1 MKAVFTPQP
10 DFMPM
15 RFVHRAARRVALFSL
30 LLALPL
36 AAGAQQKRPLTQAD
50 WDRWQAIAAPTLS
63 PDGKWAAYTLNPRVG
78 DGEFVVRSTSASS
91 EYRVNLGYTNR
102 DNNTPGFERGRG
114 GAAGAPP
121 AGGGAGGR
129 GGRGGGAAGPFTAD
143 GRFAITMVTTQPKT
157 VVDSI
162 EAAQRAAGG
171 RGGRGAPG
179 GAQGGAASAAPAT
192 QNNSSLRVIRL
203 ADGNIET
210 IAGAR
215 SYKVPGESGK
225 WLAYALPDSI
235 AAAAAGAGGRG
246 GRGGNGG
253 APAANGAARRTYG
266 TPLTLRNLDTGAEE
280 KLADVTFYAFDD
292 SAKVLAY
299 TVASRDSTK
308 DGVYLRDLAA
318 GTTRTVMTGPGNYR
332 SFTFD
337 TPQQQFVFT
346 SDKDTFGRSEVLQ
359 VLYHGTVKAGTAA
372 PILTTAALPA
382 GFRFPDAVTAS
393 FTRAGN
399 AVTVSIAPPK
409 EELVPND
416 SLVGKAKFDLW
427 HWKDAQIQPTQLLQ
441 VNQAINRTYQGLVNL
456 TTKKFTRLTDDDF
469 PSTVLSDDAKVGLQ
483 ATGVPYALSNTWGDG
498 GTDVYV
504 IDPATGTRK
513 EVAKKVGG
521 QAQLS
526 VGAKYVIWYDKE
538 HWFAHNIATGKTV
551 DLNAGMKSVH
561 FEQENSSQTGEPAA
575 WGLAGWTKDDRS
587 VLIYDRYDIWE
598 LDPLGVRAPV
608 ILTDSLGRRE
618 NMTLRFIPLGQNEDE
633 RFIDTSK
640 PAWLSAFDEDTK
652 ESGFYRATLNGRRAP
667 EKVMLDPVRYGN
679 PTKAAKAETY
689 MLSKMTFQESPNLWV
704 GPSLNAAGTKIT
716 DLNPFQKEYSWGT
729 AELVT
734 WNSADGVPRQG
745 ILYKPEGF
753 DPNKKY
759 PMITYFYED
768 LSDGL
773 HNYISPNGGT
783 SVNITHY
790 VSNGY
795 LMFEPDIYYEDGH
808 PGQSALKT
816 IVPGVQKLVDK
827 GFVDPKKLGLQG
839 HSWGGYQI
847 AYMITQTNMFAAA
860 EAGAPVANMTS
871 AYGGIR
877 WESGVNRAMQYEDGQ
892 SRIGKNLQEGLP
904 LYLEN
909 SPLFHI
915 TRISTPLL
923 MLHNDQDGAVP
934 WYQGIEMYIGMRRH
948 NKEVYLFNYNNELH
962 GISGRANQKDWADR
976 MQTFFDVKL
985 KGAAEPEWMAKGIP
999 AKDKG
1004 KDQIK
1009 ATIRP

>member
-1 MKAVFTPQP
+1 MIVPFSPGYLSMTLL
-10 DFMPM
+10 
-15 RFVHRAARRVALFSL
+15 RRVRAAFFFAAALP
-30 LLALPL
+30 LLAL
-36 AAGAQQKRPLTQAD
+36 AQQKRPLTQAD
-50 WDRWQAIAAPTLS
+50 WDRWEAIASPTLS

-78 DGEFVVRSTSASS
+78 DGTFVVRSTSAAT
-91 EYRVNLGYTNR
+91 EYRTNLGYTNR
-102 DNNTPGFERGRG
+102 ENNTPGFERGRG
-114 GAAGAPP
+114 GGAGGPP
-121 AGGGAGGR
+121 AGGGGR
-129 GGRGGGAAGPFTAD
+129 GGRGGGGGSNGAGPFSAD
-143 GRFAITMVTTQPKT
+143 GKFAFTMVTTAPKS
-157 VVDSI
+157 VVDST
-162 EAAQRAAGG
+162 EAAQRAAGAG
-171 RGGRGAPG
+171 RGGRGGRG
-179 GAQGGAASAAPAT
+179 GAPAAAQFS
-192 QNNSSLRVIRL
+192 QLRIVKL

-210 IAGAR
+210 INGASSFR
-215 SYKVPGESGK
+215 VPDANGK
-225 WLAYALPDSI
+225 WLAYAMRDT
-235 AAAAAGAGGRG
+235 AAGAGRG
-246 GRGGNGG
+246 GAQGGGAAGG
-253 APAANGAARRTYG
+253 APAAPRRTLG
-266 TPLTLRNLDTGAEE
+266 NPLVLRNLDAGSNETIS
-280 KLADVTFYAFDD
+280 DVAFYSFDD

-299 TVASRDSTK
+299 TVGSRSDSTK
-308 DGVYLRDLAA
+308 DGVYLRDLAT
-318 GTTRTVMTGPGNYR
+318 GTTRTVMSGPGNYK

-337 TPQQQFVFT
+337 RAQQQFAFT
-346 SDKDTFGRSEVLQ
+346 SDKDTWGKQEVLQ
-359 VLYHGTVKAGTAA
+359 VVYAGNVKTGTAL

-382 GFRFPDAVTAS
+382 TYRFPDNVAIS

-427 HWKDAQIQPTQLLQ
+427 HWKDVQIQPTQLLQ
-441 VNQAINRTYQGLVNL
+441 VNQAINRTYQGIVNL
-456 TTKKFTRLTDDDF
+456 QTKKFTRLTDDDF
-469 PSTVLSDDAKVGLQ
+469 PSVTLSDNASVGLQ
-483 ATGVPYALSNTWGDG
+483 STGVPYALSNTWGDG
-498 GTDVYV
+498 GNDVYV
-504 IDPATGTRK
+504 VDPATGMRK
-513 EVAKKVGG
+513 EIAKKIGG

-526 VGAKYVIWYDKE
+526 VGAKYIAWYDKA
-538 HWFAHNIATGKTV
+538 HWFTYNIATGKTV
-551 DLNAGMKSVH
+551 DLNAALKSVH

-575 WGLAGWTKDDRS
+575 WGLAGWTKDDAS
-587 VLIYDRYDIWE
+587 VLIYDRYDIWQ
-598 LDPLGVRAPV
+598 LDPTGTKAPV

-618 NMTLRFIPLGQNEDE
+618 SITLRVMNLGDDDDE
-633 RFIDTSK
+633 RWIDTSK
-640 PAWLSAFDEDTK
+640 PTWLSAFDEDTK
-652 ESGFYRATLNGRRAP
+652 ESGFYRATLTARRAP
-667 EKVMLDPVRYGN
+667 EKVTMDALRYGN
-679 PTKAAKAETY
+679 PSKAKNAETY

-704 GPSLNAAGTKIT
+704 GSSINNARTKIT

-734 WNSADGVPRQG
+734 WNTADGVPRQG

-860 EAGAPVANMTS
+860 EAGAPVSNMTS

-909 SPLFHI
+909 SPIFHV
-915 TRISTPLL
+915 TRINTPLL

-948 NKEVYLFNYNNELH
+948 NKEVYMFNYNNELH
-962 GISGRANQKDWADR
+962 GIQGRANQKDWASR
-976 MQTFFDVKL
+976 METFFDVKL
-985 KGAAEPEWMAKGIP
+985 KGKEEPEWMKKGIL

-1004 KDQIK
+1004 EDQLK
-1009 ATIRP
+1009 TVIRP

>member
-1 MKAVFTPQP
+1 MSLL
-10 DFMPM
+10 
-15 RFVHRAARRVALFSL
+15 RRVRTAFFAAA
-30 LLALPL
+30 ALPFVL
-36 AAGAQQKRPLTQAD
+36 QAQNKRPLDQAA
-50 WDRWQAIAAPTLS
+50 WDRWQTAASPTLS

-78 DGEFVVRSTSASS
+78 DGEFVVRSTAAAT

-102 DNNTPGFERGRG
+102 ENNTPGFERGRG
-114 GAAGAPP
+114 GGPG
-121 AGGGAGGR
+121 AGGGGR
-129 GGRGGGAAGPFTAD
+129 GGRGGGGGPTGTGPFSAD
-143 GRFAITMVTTQPKT
+143 GKFAFTMVTTQPKT

-162 EAAQRAAGG
+162 EAAQRAAAG
-171 RGGRGAPG
+171 RGGRGAQGGGG
-179 GAQGGAASAAPAT
+179 GAQ
-192 QNNSSLRVIRL
+192 NVSSLRVVNL
-203 ADGNIET
+203 GTGNIET
-210 IAGAR
+210 VSGASGFR
-215 SYKVPGESGK
+215 VPNENGK
-225 WLAYALPDSI
+225 WLAYAMRDTS
-235 AAAAAGAGGRG
+235 AAANGGGGRG
-246 GRGGNGG
+246 GRGGG
-253 APAANGAARRTYG
+253 APAANAAARRTYG
-266 TPLTLRNLDTGAEE
+266 TSLTLRNLETGANESI
-280 KLADVTFYAFDD
+280 ADVTFYTFDD

-299 TVASRDSTK
+299 TVASRSDSTK

-318 GTTRTVMTGPGNYR
+318 GTTRTVMSGPGNYR

-337 TPQQQFVFT
+337 RAQQQFAFT
-346 SDKDTFGRSEVLQ
+346 SDKDTFGRPEVLQ
-359 VLYHGTVKAGTAA
+359 VVYHGNVKTGTAA
-372 PILTTAALPA
+372 SVLTTAQLPPSY
-382 GFRFPDAVTAS
+382 RFPDNVALS

-399 AVTVSIAPPK
+399 AMTVSIAPPK
-409 EELVPND
+409 EEVVPND

-427 HWKDAQIQPTQLLQ
+427 HWKDVQIQPTQLLQ
-441 VNQAINRTYQGLVNL
+441 VQAAVNRTYQGLVNL
-456 TTKKFTRLTDDDF
+456 QTKKFTRLTDDNF
-469 PSTVLSDDAKVGLQ
+469 PSITLSDNASVALQ

-504 IDPATGTRK
+504 VDPNTGTRK
-513 EVAKKVGG
+513 ELARKVAG

-526 VGAKYVIWYDKE
+526 VGAKYITWYDKA

-551 DLNAGMKSVH
+551 DLNANMKSVH

-575 WGLAGWTKDDRS
+575 WGLAGWTKDDAS
-587 VLIYDRYDIWE
+587 VLIYDRYDIWS
-598 LDPLGVRAPV
+598 LDPNGVRPPV
-608 ILTDSLGRRE
+608 ILTDSVGRRE
-618 NMTLRFIPLGQNEDE
+618 NMTLRTIALDDTDDE
-633 RFIDTSK
+633 RWIDTTK
-640 PAWLSAFDEDTK
+640 PTWLAAFDEDTK
-652 ESGFYRATLNGRRAP
+652 ESGFYRATLSARRAP

-679 PTKAAKAETY
+679 PTKASKADTY

-704 GPSLNAAGTKIT
+704 GPSINAARTKIT

-734 WNSADGVPRQG
+734 WSTMDGVPRQG

-753 DPNKKY
+753 DPRKKY

-795 LMFEPDIYYEDGH
+795 VMFEPDIYYEDGH

-816 IVPGVQKLVDK
+816 IVPGVQKIVDQ

-847 AYMITQTNMFAAA
+847 AYMITQTGMFAAA

-909 SPLFHI
+909 SPLFHVQ
-915 TRISTPLL
+915 RISTPLL

-948 NKEVYLFNYNNELH
+948 NKEVYMFNYNNELH
-962 GISGRANQKDWADR
+962 GIQGRANQKDWANR

-985 KGAAEPEWMAKGIP
+985 MGKAEPEWMTKGIA

-1004 KDQIK
+1004 KDVIQ
-1009 ATIRP
+1009 TIRP

>member
-1 MKAVFTPQP
+1 MTLLRRV
-10 DFMPM
+10 
-15 RFVHRAARRVALFSL
+15 RAAFFFAA
-30 LLALPL
+30 ALPL
-36 AAGAQQKRPLTQAD
+36 LVLAQQKRPLTQAD
-50 WDRWQAIAAPTLS
+50 WDRWEAIASPTLS

-78 DGEFVVRSTSASS
+78 DGQFVVRSTSAAT
-91 EYRVNLGYTNR
+91 EYRTNLGYTNR
-102 DNNTPGFERGRG
+102 ENNTPGFERGRG
-114 GAAGAPP
+114 GG
-121 AGGGAGGR
+121 AGGPPGGGGR
-129 GGRGGGAAGPFTAD
+129 GGRGGGGGAGGAGPFSAD
-143 GRFAITMVTTQPKT
+143 GKFAFTMVNTATKAVT
-157 VVDSI
+157 DST
-162 EAAQRAAGG
+162 EAAQRASGAGRGG
-171 RGGRGAPG
+171 RGGRGG
-179 GAQGGAASAAPAT
+179 APAAAAVS
-192 QNNSSLRVIRL
+192 QLRIVKL

-210 IAGAR
+210 VNGASSFR
-215 SYKVPGESGK
+215 VPDANGK
-225 WLAYALPDSI
+225 WLAYAMRDT
-235 AAAAAGAGGRG
+235 AAGAGR
-246 GRGGNGG
+246 GG
-253 APAANGAARRTYG
+253 APGGGAASGAAAAPRRTLG
-266 TPLTLRNLDTGAEE
+266 NPLVLRNLDAATNETIS
-280 KLADVTFYAFDD
+280 DVSFYAFDD

-299 TVASRDSTK
+299 VVGSRSDSTK

-318 GTTRTVMTGPGNYR
+318 GTTRTVMAGPGNYR

-337 TPQQQFVFT
+337 RTQSQFAFT
-346 SDKDTFGRSEVLQ
+346 SDKDTWGKQEVLP
-359 VLYHGTVKAGTAA
+359 VVYHGTVKAGTAT
-372 PILTTAALPA
+372 PILTNAALPA
-382 GFRFPDAVTAS
+382 TYRFPDNVALS

-427 HWKDAQIQPTQLLQ
+427 HWKDVQIQPTQLLQ

-469 PSTVLSDDAKVGLQ
+469 PSVTLSDDAKVGLQ
-483 ATGVPYALSNTWGDG
+483 STGVPYALSNTWGDG
-498 GTDVYV
+498 GNDVYV
-504 IDPATGTRK
+504 VDPATGTRK
-513 EVAKKVGG
+513 EIAKKIGG

-526 VGAKYVIWYDKE
+526 VGAKYIAWYDKA

-551 DLNAGMKSVH
+551 DLNAAMKSVH

-575 WGLAGWTKDDRS
+575 WGLAGWTKDDAS
-587 VLIYDRYDIWE
+587 VLLYDRYDIWQI
-598 LDPLGVRAPV
+598 DPAGVKAPV

-618 NMTLRFIPLGQNEDE
+618 NMTLRVINLGQDEDE
-633 RFIDTSK
+633 RFIDTTK
-640 PAWLSAFDEDTK
+640 PVWLSAFDEDTK
-652 ESGFYRATLNGRRAP
+652 ESGFYKATLNGRRAP

-679 PTKAAKAETY
+679 PTKAANAETY

-704 GPSLNAAGTKIT
+704 GSAINNARTKLT

-734 WNSADGVPRQG
+734 WNTADGVPRQG
-745 ILYKPEGF
+745 ILYKPENF

-909 SPLFHI
+909 SPIFHL
-915 TRISTPLL
+915 TRINTPLL

-948 NKEVYLFNYNNELH
+948 NKEVYMFNYNNELH
-962 GISGRANQKDWADR
+962 GIQGRANQKDWAGR

-985 KGAAEPEWMAKGIP
+985 KGEKEPDWMTKGIL

-1004 KDQIK
+1004 EDQLK
-1009 ATIRP
+1009 SVIRP

>member
-1 MKAVFTPQP
+1 MALLRRV
-10 DFMPM
+10 
-15 RFVHRAARRVALFSL
+15 RAAFFFAA
-30 LLALPL
+30 ALPL
-36 AAGAQQKRPLTQAD
+36 VLSAQNKRPLDQAA
-50 WDRWQAIAAPTLS
+50 WDRWEAIASPTLS

-78 DGEFVVRSTSASS
+78 DGSFVVRSTSASS

-102 DNNTPGFERGRG
+102 ENNTPGFERGRG
-114 GAAGAPP
+114 GAP
-121 AGGGAGGR
+121 AGGGGGR
-129 GGRGGGAAGPFTAD
+129 GGRGGGGPSGVGPFSAD
-143 GRFAITMVTTQPKT
+143 GKFAFTMVTTQPKT

-162 EAAQRAAGG
+162 EAAQRANAG
-171 RGGRGAPG
+171 RGGRGAQGAGGGGNGG
-179 GAQGGAASAAPAT
+179 GANA
-192 QNNSSLRVIRL
+192 SSLRVINL
-203 ADGNIET
+203 GTGNIET
-210 IAGAR
+210 VSGASSFR
-215 SYKVPGESGK
+215 VPNDNGK
-225 WLAYALPDSI
+225 WLAYAMRDS
-235 AAAAAGAGGRG
+235 AAGAGGGGNAAGGRG
-246 GRGGNGG
+246 GRGGG
-253 APAANGAARRTYG
+253 APANAAARRTYG
-266 TPLTLRNLDTGAEE
+266 TPLTLRNLETSANEVI
-280 KLADVTFYAFDD
+280 ADVSFYTFDD
-292 SAKVLAY
+292 SAKTLAY
-299 TVASRDSTK
+299 TVASRSDSTK
-308 DGVYLRDLAA
+308 DGVYLRDLAT
-318 GTTRTVMTGPGNYR
+318 GQTRTVMSGPGNYK

-337 TPQQQFVFT
+337 RAQQQFAFT
-346 SDKDTFGRSEVLQ
+346 SDKDTFGRSEALAV
-359 VLYHGTVKAGTAA
+359 VYHGNVKAGTAA
-372 PILTTAALPA
+372 PILTTAQLPPSY
-382 GFRFPDAVTAS
+382 RFPDNVAIS

-399 AVTVSIAPPK
+399 AVSVSIAPPK
-409 EELVPND
+409 EEVVPND

-427 HWKDAQIQPTQLLQ
+427 HWKDVQIQPTQLLQ
-441 VNQAINRTYQGLVNL
+441 VQATVNRTYQGLVNL
-456 TTKKFTRLTDDDF
+456 QTKKFTRLTDDNF
-469 PSTVLSDDAKVGLQ
+469 PSITLSDNASVALQ

-498 GTDVYV
+498 GTDVYLV
-504 IDPATGTRK
+504 DPNTGTRK
-513 EVAKKVGG
+513 ELAKKVGG

-526 VGAKYVIWYDKE
+526 VGAKYITWYDKS

-551 DLNAGMKSVH
+551 DLNGAMKSVH

-575 WGLAGWTKDDRS
+575 WGLAGWTKDDAS
-587 VLIYDRYDIWE
+587 VLIYDRYDIWA
-598 LDPLGVRAPV
+598 LDPNGVRPPV
-608 ILTDSLGRRE
+608 ILTDSVGRRE
-618 NMTLRFIPLGQNEDE
+618 NMTLRTIALDDTDDE
-633 RFIDTSK
+633 RWIDTSK
-640 PAWLSAFDEDTK
+640 PIWLSAFDEDTK
-652 ESGFYRATLNGRRAP
+652 ESGFYRTTLSTRRAP

-679 PTKAAKAETY
+679 PSKAKNADTY

-704 GPSLNAAGTKIT
+704 GPAINTARTKIT
-716 DLNPFQKEYSWGT
+716 DLNPFQKDYTWGT

-734 WNSADGVPRQG
+734 WNTNDGVPRQG

-753 DPNKKY
+753 DPRKKY

-795 LMFEPDIYYEDGH
+795 IMFEPDIYYEDGH

-816 IVPGVQKLVDK
+816 IVPGVQKIVDQ
-827 GFVDPKKLGLQG
+827 GYVDPKKLGLQG

-909 SPLFHI
+909 SPIFHVQ
-915 TRISTPLL
+915 RVNTPLL

-948 NKEVYLFNYNNELH
+948 NKEVYMFNYNNELH
-962 GISGRANQKDWADR
+962 GIQGRANQKDWANR
-976 MQTFFDVKL
+976 MMTFFDVKL
-985 KGAAEPEWMAKGIP
+985 KGTPEPEWMTKGIA

-1004 KDQIK
+1004 KDVIQ
-1009 ATIRP
+1009 TIRP

>member
-1 MKAVFTPQP
+1 
-10 DFMPM
+10 M

-63 PDGKWAAYTLNPRVG
+63 PDGKWAAYTLNPRAG

-114 GAAGAPP
+114 GGAGGPP
-121 AGGGAGGR
+121 AGAGGAGGR
-129 GGRGGGAAGPFTAD
+129 GGGAAAGPFTAD
-143 GRFAITMVTTQPKT
+143 GRFAFTMVTTQPKT
-157 VVDSI
+157 IVDSI
-162 EAAQRAAGG
+162 EAAQRAAAGAG
-171 RGGRGAPG
+171 RGGRGAQ
-179 GAQGGAASAAPAT
+179 GATPAA

-210 IAGAR
+210 IARAR
-215 SYKVPGESGK
+215 SYRVPTHSGK

-235 AAAAAGAGGRG
+235 AAAAAAATGTGGRG
-246 GRGGNGG
+246 GRGGNG
-253 APAANGAARRTYG
+253 ATPAANGAARRTYG
-266 TPLTLRNLDTGAEE
+266 TPLTLRNLDSGAEE
-280 KLADVTFYAFDD
+280 KLADVSSYTFDD

-299 TVASRDSTK
+299 TVTSRDSTT
-308 DGVYLRDLAA
+308 DGVYLRDLAT
-318 GTTRTVMTGPGNYR
+318 GTTRTVMAGPGNFR
-332 SFTFD
+332 AFTFD
-337 TPQQQFVFT
+337 RAQQQYVFA
-346 SDKDTFGRSEVLQ
+346 SDKDTFGKSEVLQ
-359 VLYHGTVKAGTAA
+359 VVYHGTVKAGSAT
-372 PILTTAALPA
+372 PLLTTAALPA

-399 AVTVSIAPPK
+399 AVMVSIAPPK
-409 EELVPND
+409 EELVPTD
-416 SLVGKAKFDLW
+416 SLTGKAKFDLW

-441 VNQAINRTYQGLVNL
+441 VAQAVNRTYQGIVNL
-456 TTKKFTRLTDDDF
+456 TTKKFTRLTDENF
-469 PSTVLSDDAKVGLQ
+469 PNTVLSDDAKVGMQ
-483 ATGVPYALSNTWGDG
+483 STGVPYALQSTWGAG
-498 GTDVYV
+498 ATDVYL

-513 EVAKKVGG
+513 EVAMKIGG

-526 VGAKYVIWYDKE
+526 VGAKYVAWYDQD

-551 DLNAGMKSVH
+551 DLNAAMPSVH

-575 WGLAGWTKDDRS
+575 WGFAGWTKDDRS
-587 VLIYDRYDIWE
+587 MLIYDRYDIWE
-598 LDPLGVRAPV
+598 LDPLGVKPPV
-608 ILTDSLGRRE
+608 ILTDSLGRRD
-618 NMTLRFIPLGQNEDE
+618 NMTLRLINLGQPEDE
-633 RFIDTSK
+633 RFIDTTK
-640 PAWLSAFDEDTK
+640 PIWLSAFDEDTK

-689 MLSKMTFQESPNLWV
+689 MLSKMTFQESPDLWV
-704 GPSLNAAGTKIT
+704 GPSVSAARTKIT

-729 AELVT
+729 SELVT

-745 ILYKPEGF
+745 ILYKPDGF

-816 IVPGVQKLVDK
+816 IVPGVQKLIEK

-847 AYMITQTNMFAAA
+847 SYMLTQTGMFAAA

-877 WESGVNRAMQYEDGQ
+877 WGSGLNRAMQYENGQ
-892 SRIGKNLQEGLP
+892 SRIGKSIWEGLP

-909 SPLFHI
+909 SPLFHLDRV
-915 TRISTPLL
+915 TTPLL
-923 MLHNDQDGAVP
+923 ILHNDQDDAVP
-934 WYQGIEMYIGMRRH
+934 WYQGIEMYIGMRRL
-948 NKEVYLFNYNNELH
+948 NKEAYLFNYNNELH
-962 GISGRANQKDWADR
+962 GIQGRANQKDWADR

-985 KGAAEPEWMAKGIP
+985 KGTAEPEWMTKGIP

>member
-1 MKAVFTPQP
+1 MTLLRRV
-10 DFMPM
+10 
-15 RFVHRAARRVALFSL
+15 RAAFFFAA
-30 LLALPL
+30 ALPL
-36 AAGAQQKRPLTQAD
+36 LVLAQQKRPLTQAD
-50 WDRWQAIAAPTLS
+50 WDRWEAIASPTLS

-78 DGEFVVRSTSASS
+78 DGQFVVRSTSAAT
-91 EYRVNLGYTNR
+91 EYRTNLGYTNR
-102 DNNTPGFERGRG
+102 ENNTPGFERGRG
-114 GAAGAPP
+114 GG
-121 AGGGAGGR
+121 AGGPPGGGGR
-129 GGRGGGAAGPFTAD
+129 GGRGGGGGAGGAGPFSAD
-143 GRFAITMVTTQPKT
+143 GKFAFTMVNTATKAVT
-157 VVDSI
+157 DST
-162 EAAQRAAGG
+162 EAAQRASGAGRGG
-171 RGGRGAPG
+171 RGGRGG
-179 GAQGGAASAAPAT
+179 APAAAT
-192 QNNSSLRVIRL
+192 VSQLRIVKL

-210 IAGAR
+210 VNGASSFR
-215 SYKVPGESGK
+215 VPDANGK
-225 WLAYALPDSI
+225 WLAYAMRDT
-235 AAAAAGAGGRG
+235 AAGAGR
-246 GRGGNGG
+246 GG
-253 APAANGAARRTYG
+253 APGGGAASGAAAAPRRTLG
-266 TPLTLRNLDTGAEE
+266 NPLVLRNLDAATNETIS
-280 KLADVTFYAFDD
+280 DVSFYAFDD

-299 TVASRDSTK
+299 VVGSRSDSTR

-318 GTTRTVMTGPGNYR
+318 GTTRTVMAGPGNYR

-337 TPQQQFVFT
+337 RTQSQFAFT
-346 SDKDTFGRSEVLQ
+346 SDKDTWGKQEVLP
-359 VLYHGTVKAGTAA
+359 VVYHGTVKAGTAT
-372 PILTTAALPA
+372 PILTNAALPA
-382 GFRFPDAVTAS
+382 TYRFPDNVALS

-427 HWKDAQIQPTQLLQ
+427 HWKDVQIQPTQLLQ

-469 PSTVLSDDAKVGLQ
+469 PSVTLSDDAKVGLQ
-483 ATGVPYALSNTWGDG
+483 STGVPYALSNTWGDG
-498 GTDVYV
+498 GNDVYV
-504 IDPATGTRK
+504 VDPATGTRK
-513 EVAKKVGG
+513 EIAKKIGG

-526 VGAKYVIWYDKE
+526 VGAKYIAWYDKA

-551 DLNAGMKSVH
+551 DLNAAMKSVH

-575 WGLAGWTKDDRS
+575 WGLAGWTKDDAS
-587 VLIYDRYDIWE
+587 VLIYDRYDVWQI
-598 LDPLGVRAPV
+598 DPAGVKAPV

-618 NMTLRFIPLGQNEDE
+618 NMTLRLINLGQDEDE
-633 RFIDTSK
+633 RFIDTTK
-640 PAWLSAFDEDTK
+640 PVWLSAFDEDTK
-652 ESGFYRATLNGRRAP
+652 ESGFYKATLNGRRAP

-679 PTKAAKAETY
+679 PTKAANAETY

-704 GPSLNAAGTKIT
+704 GSAINNARTKIT
-716 DLNPFQKEYSWGT
+716 ELNPFQKEYTWGT

-734 WNSADGVPRQG
+734 WNTNDGVPRQG
-745 ILYKPEGF
+745 ILYKPENF

-909 SPLFHI
+909 SPIFHL
-915 TRISTPLL
+915 TRINTPLL

-948 NKEVYLFNYNNELH
+948 NKEVYMFNYNNELH
-962 GISGRANQKDWADR
+962 GIQGRANQKDWAGR

-985 KGAAEPEWMAKGIP
+985 KGEKEPDWMTKGIL

-1004 KDQIK
+1004 EDQLK
-1009 ATIRP
+1009 SVIRP